1 VKTFSYGTLAAGRYS
16 ALQPVDSLIVAEPGA
31 FPQGPG
37 SLDWLLGGALSELE
51 QSEQAFQL
59 SVFAPEDATNLPVM
73 VFLPGGAFVSGA
85 GAVRWYDATHFAQ
98 QQNCVVV
105 VVNYRIGLLAHGGE
119 VGAGNLVAPDLLHA
133 LQWVQTHIATL
144 GGNPEDVSL
153 VGQSAGAFWAFVMA
167 QLPAARGLFQR
178 VALMSLT
185 YQPPLDQDAAA
196 QRQSI
201 IDLALAGKSAALV
214 PIAELLA
221 AQGEVALAWAG
232 RGLGLM
238 PSIDENVPA
247 DLFDVDAAM
256 TRLHVEQI
264 LLTHTKDEAKAFIGM
279 APEMAFTEGAAA
291 GFMGAHFED
300 PEASGEKL
308 RQELPGSTP
317 KTRMAR
323 AMTLH
328 QIELYATELAD
339 AAVAAGKN
347 VSTVR
352 FDVESLLPHAGAAHC
367 FELPFLF
374 GNRQQWSDAPMLAGL
389 SQSIFDAAAAELGA
403 VLGGF
408 VRTGTPVTAAGEM
421 IPAFSAQSASLQ
433 VISEDGTDRR
443 EPERDLVARRSAPAR
458 A

>member
-1 VKTFSYGTLAAGRYS
+1 MKTFSYGTLAAGRYS
-16 ALQPVDSLIVAEPGA
+16 ALQPVDSLIVAEPAA
-31 FPQGPG
+31 FPQSPG
-37 SLDWLLGGALSELE
+37 ALDWLLGGALGELE

-119 VGAGNLVAPDLLHA
+119 VGAGNLVPRDLLHA

-144 GGNPEDVSL
+144 GGNPADVSL

-221 AQGEVALAWAG
+221 AQGEVARAWAG

-264 LLTHTKDEAKAFIGM
+264 LLTHTKDEAQAFIGQ
-279 APEMAFTEGAAA
+279 APEMAFTEGAVA

-328 QIELYATELAD
+328 QIELYATEFAD

-352 FDVESLLPHAGAAHC
+352 FDVESLLSNAGAAHC

-408 VRTGTPVTAAGEM
+408 VRTGVPVTAAGEM
-421 IPAFSAQSASLQ
+421 IPAFSPQSASLQ
-433 VISEDGTDRR
+433 VISEDGTDLR